1 MKMPLCYSFATSLD
15 GSVKKASAEQLA
27 KRIRQDVFTSKNKM
41 PTKEHFCAFLTGQY
55 QYLLKFR
62 YEALHDV
69 ASAVLHSRG
78 EFRGMLGQTL
88 TMLEYPNHDNLEPVP
103 ILEAQRLEPRG
114 IWLVQEHLSNDVGTE
129 KFSGFFNALNLFKCT
144 QHILGRI
151 YGCTDVFGPYD
162 YVVEFQASNEQQARR
177 KIAAL
182 KELDGVRMRVFRDT
196 LLFCEPFLD
205 ECGRNPDEM

>member
-15 GSVKKASAEQLA
+15 GSVRKASARELA
-27 KRIRQDVFTSKNKM
+27 QKIRRDVFISKKKM
-41 PTKEHFCAFLTGQY
+41 PTSEHFCAFLSGQY

-69 ASAVLHSRG
+69 SSAVLHSRG
-78 EFRGMLGQTL
+78 EFRSMLGQTL

-103 ILEAQRLEPRG
+103 VQEAQRFEPRG
-114 IWLVQEHLSNDVGTE
+114 IWLVQEQLSNEVATE
-129 KFSGFFNALNLFKCT
+129 KFSGFFNATNLFKCT
-144 QHILGRI
+144 HEILGRV

-162 YVVEFQASNEQQARR
+162 YIVEFQASSEKHAKQ
-177 KIAAL
+177 KVAAL
-182 KELDGVRMRVFRDT
+182 KELDGVRMRVFRDA

-205 ECGRNPDEM
+205 ECGRDLHAM